1 MRIGDPNRRKQY
13 LMSDA
18 YGSGCSDDK
27 AYTLFG
33 NLPCRRNITVCASV
47 LRLPPCALQTVFPS
61 IRLTGASAR
70 KDGQYEREEVH
81 SGMQRNKG

>member
-1 MRIGDPNRRKQY
+1 
-13 LMSDA
+13 MSDA

-27 AYTLFG
+27 AHTRFG
-33 NLPCRRNITVCASV
+33 NLPYHRNITVCASV
-47 LRLPPCALQTVFPS
+47 LRLSPCALQTVFPS

-70 KDGQYEREEVH
+70 KDGKYEREKVY